1 MKWGCVLMDVS
12 RATIQTSTPNP
23 ISCITHIQHAHIIRE
38 AYKSK
43 FSEDSSEK
51 FIIATH
57 IIKKL

>member
-1 MKWGCVLMDVS
+1 MDVS

-23 ISCITHIQHAHIIRE
+23 IACITHIQHAHVIRY

-57 IIKKL
+57 IVQKL